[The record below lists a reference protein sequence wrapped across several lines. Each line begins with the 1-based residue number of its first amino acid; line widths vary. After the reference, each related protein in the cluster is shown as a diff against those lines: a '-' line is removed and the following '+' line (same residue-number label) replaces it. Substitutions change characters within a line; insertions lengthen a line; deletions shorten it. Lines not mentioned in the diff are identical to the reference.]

1 MLTAVTFYIF
11 ILYCIIQFFFIFL
24 SVVTVYVWIVFY
36 SYYRQL
42 EDEKASVSAYRVVH
56 YSHQNVNEDE
66 TVQNSVDPIE
76 FHSTSNNDLQKI
88 VL

>member
-1 MLTAVTFYIF
+1 M
-11 ILYCIIQFFFIFL
+11 
-24 SVVTVYVWIVFY
+24 
-36 SYYRQL
+36 
-42 EDEKASVSAYRVVH
+42 EDENASVSAYRVVN
-56 YSHQNVNEDE
+56 YTYQNVNEDE